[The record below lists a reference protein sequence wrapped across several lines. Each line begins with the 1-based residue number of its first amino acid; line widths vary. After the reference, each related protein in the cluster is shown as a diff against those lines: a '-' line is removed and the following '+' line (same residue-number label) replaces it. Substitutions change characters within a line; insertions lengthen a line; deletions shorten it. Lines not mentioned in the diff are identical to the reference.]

1 MTAPSLQGH
10 TRDHPGALWERTEPL
25 ARART
30 LLGRARAGA
39 GGLLVI
45 RGATGSGRTAVLEA
59 VARDAARTGTTVL
72 HARCS
77 DQEAD
82 AAFGVVLQMF
92 DTLLHGKSAVPWLTD
107 GAGWDGSLY
116 GAGLPSRLWSA
127 LRSHT
132 AQAPV
137 LLAVDDVHLADAP
150 SRRWLAQVARRL
162 DRLPV
167 LLAVTERWQYDLVLP
182 GPAFTDRCGRP
193 AAGQCTLG
201 PLGPAAAAG
210 VVRDVLGKDVPRPLT
225 DECVHASGGNPMLLH
240 ALLADLYELATDG
253 PLPLRLPVSRDRLH
267 HGSFGAAVTRWLH
280 SAGAETRTAAR
291 VLAELQDEEDVL
303 TFLPQVAGS
312 DPSRIDGWIGELTRQ
327 GLLRPTPPDG
337 RPAFAHPL
345 LREAVR
351 NTVDRHQRMDVHRR
365 TAELL
370 HSRGDRDDAVV
381 RYLLSVPAVG
391 EPWAVDAL
399 LAAAARAVRA
409 GRTGEAIAC
418 LRRVLEEPL
427 SVRRRG
433 EALTELGCLEA
444 QDERP
449 CGVRHLA
456 EALRLQRNVAGKVRA
471 AASLGAALVAR
482 GEVHT
487 ALDVLGDLSDEFTG
501 STDLAHAVQAATA
514 LVASH
519 DGDSWLRVVAELR
532 RIGAQAPERL
542 APTAQALL
550 TEYGATAGHLSAAD
564 VMERARALMTV
575 PLDPLLEPYLLAST
589 ATLAQWAD
597 ELPEADRWV
606 ARGLA
611 AHRLPKL
618 HPGRQS
624 LLSVHAESL
633 VMRGRYRAL
642 LADTSL
648 WGTRTGWQAGT
659 LSDNAH
665 LNAQALVA
673 LTETGRLTEAARL
686 ADAVTARG
694 TNGSW
699 EWSEFLYARG
709 MLRLASGDPGSALAD
724 FLECGSRQSARQV
737 VSPVVTPWRSAAA
750 DCYLALGSPE
760 HAVPLA
766 TEERRLARIWA
777 TPRTVGRALR
787 ALAASLG
794 GRHGLELAQQAV
806 TVLRNT
812 AEPLPELIP
821 ALLSLGTAFHRCG
834 QRLQAREVLREAAQR
849 AERTEAVRLRLAAQ
863 EALRGCGARPRRT
876 RHTGSVA
883 LTPSERRVALLVV
896 AGHSNSEIAALL
908 HVAVRTVETHLT
920 HGYRKLGIRGRADL
934 AAALKASP

>member
-1 MTAPSLQGH
+1 MTVTSPQGH
-10 TRDHPGALWERTEPL
+10 LHEHPGPLWERTEPL
-25 ARART
+25 ARGRA
-30 LLGRARAGA
+30 LLDRARAGA

-45 RGATGSGRTAVLEA
+45 RGATGSGRTAVLETL
-59 VARDAARTGTTVL
+59 ARDAAHRGTTAL
-72 HARCS
+72 CARCS
-77 DQEAD
+77 DQESD

-92 DTLLHGKSAVPWLTD
+92 DAFLQGRTAVPWVAD
-107 GAGWDGSLY
+107 DARWDGSLY
-116 GAGLPSRLWSA
+116 AADLPSRLWSA

-132 AQAPV
+132 ARAPV
-137 LLAVDDVHLADAP
+137 LLAVDDIHLADAS

-167 LLAVTERWQYDLVLP
+167 LLAVTERCQYDLVLP
-182 GPAFTDRCGRP
+182 RPAFTDHCGRP
-193 AAGQCTLG
+193 ADAHCVLG
-201 PLGPAAAAG
+201 PLRPTASAD
-210 VVRDVLGKDVPRPLT
+210 VVRSMLGKDVPQPLL
-225 DECVHASGGNPMLLH
+225 DDCVQAGGGNPLLLH
-240 ALLADLYELATDG
+240 ALLADLHELAADE
-253 PLPLRLPVSRDRLH
+253 PVPLRLPERCGPLH
-267 HGSFGAAVTRWLH
+267 HGALNGAVTRWLH
-280 SAGAETRTAAR
+280 SADAETRTATR

-303 TFLPQVAGS
+303 TLLPRVAGS
-312 DPSRIDGWIGELTRQ
+312 DPSRTGGWIDELTRQ
-327 GLLRPTPPDG
+327 GLLRPAPPDG

-345 LREAVR
+345 LRDAVR
-351 NTVDRHQRMDVHRR
+351 NTVDRQQRTDIHRR

-370 HSRGDRDDAVV
+370 HSRGDRDDAVA
-381 RYLLSVPAVG
+381 RHLLAVPAVG
-391 EPWAVDAL
+391 EPWAVDTL
-399 LAAAARAVRA
+399 LAAAARALRA
-409 GRTGEAIAC
+409 ARTAEAIAC

-456 EALRLQRNVAGKVRA
+456 EALRLQRHVAGKVRA

-487 ALDVLGDLSDEFTG
+487 ALDVLGDLADEFTG
-501 STDLAHAVQAATA
+501 SADLAHAVQAATA

-542 APTAQALL
+542 APTARALL
-550 TEYGATAGHLSAAD
+550 TEYGATAGHLSAAE
-564 VMERARALMTV
+564 VMGRARALMTV

-597 ELPEADRWV
+597 ALAEAEGWV

-624 LLSVHAESL
+624 LLSVHAETL

-665 LNAQALVA
+665 LNAQALIA
-673 LTETGRLTEAARL
+673 LTETGRLTEACRL
-686 ADAVTARG
+686 ADDVTARG

-709 MLRLASGDPGSALAD
+709 TLRLASGDPGRALAD
-724 FLECGSRQSARQV
+724 FLECGRRQSARQV

-750 DCYLALGSPE
+750 DCHLALGSPE

-766 TEERRLARIWA
+766 TEEHRLALIWG

-787 ALAASLG
+787 ALAAALG

-806 TVLRNT
+806 TVLRNA

-821 ALLSLGTAFHRCG
+821 ALLSLGTAYHHCG
-834 QRLQAREVLREAAQR
+834 QRLQAREVLREAARR
-849 AERTEAVRLRLAAQ
+849 AERTEAVRLRPAAQ
-863 EALRGCGARPRRT
+863 EALRGCGARPRRP

-883 LTPSERRVALLVV
+883 LTPSEHRVALLVV

-920 HGYRKLGIRGRADL
+920 HAYRKLGIRGRADL